1 MPTLSLKHIGKQAP
15 RWFRRLKKS
24 ILILTLAANGM
35 VASYGFE
42 DQLLVTRL
50 QLWCT
55 MGIGALLE
63 AIEALL
69 KDDGEDL
76 AEIDVQNGK

>member
-1 MPTLSLKHIGKQAP
+1 MPALSINNFGKRPP
-15 RWFRRLKKS
+15 RWFRRLKKA

-35 VASYGFE
+35 IASYGFE
-42 DQLLVTRL
+42 DQLLTARL

-55 MGIGALLE
+55 MGVAAILE
-63 AIEALL
+63 AFEALL

-76 AEIDVQNGK
+76 SPITG